1 LQKEFLA
8 ATISSPMPFSSI
20 TAGDKCP
27 QIVNVVIE
35 IPKGSHNKYEY
46 DEELDEI
53 RLDRVLYSAV
63 FYPTDYGF
71 IPQTRS
77 EDGDHLDI
85 LVVIS
90 EPLFPG
96 CILPARPIGI
106 LSMEDE
112 AGKDDKIIAVALKD
126 PRLKDVNDIKDLDDH
141 YKKEIQN
148 FFEMYKK
155 LERKPVKIHRW
166 HAKDYALQKINEA
179 RERFCLEKEVKGS

>member
-1 LQKEFLA
+1 MSFANIKPGEK
-8 ATISSPMPFSSI
+8 SPE
-20 TAGDKCP
+20 
-27 QIVNVVIE
+27 IVNVIIE

-46 DEELDEI
+46 DEKTEEI

-85 LVVIS
+85 MVVIS

-96 CILPARPIGI
+96 CVVAVRPIGV
-106 LSMEDE
+106 LNMEDE
-112 AGKDDKIIAVALKD
+112 EGRDVKIIGVAAND
-126 PRLKDVNDIKDLDDH
+126 PRLKNIDSLNDLDNH

-155 LERKPVKIHRW
+155 LEKKPVKVHRW
-166 HAKDYALQKINEA
+166 HDQKEAFKIITQAL
-179 RERFCLEKEVKGS
+179 ERFEEESEEEKED